1 LAHPSKPVGARG
13 LGRLLRWLAD
23 ERGNIGPILAL
34 MMVPIIG
41 AFAIGGETSS
51 WYMLH
56 RSQQNAADSSVMSYA
71 ISQGSASEAQAV
83 AVKYGYTN
91 GSGNVTVTPA
101 TVTCPAGA
109 AVVSGST
116 CYQVTV
122 ARKVPIYLSRVVG
135 YSGDATIN
143 SSPAKNVTASAIA
156 GTVAGSNPF
165 CLIGLNSLKLGGGP
179 NTNLTGCNLM
189 SGSGG
194 MQCSGTNSAYGVTNA
209 YTAGSFQGSAS
220 NCGPTDVANY
230 SGFTGDPFASQV
242 NTALGNLSCTYAAGG
257 TISSLT
263 GGASN
268 CYTGTVTLGQ
278 NITVTSDKTVLV
290 VKTDASGNGGLN
302 LNGHTLSTSGSG
314 TLTVVFTG
322 TTQINSNIMPSS
334 GGTLSVAAP
343 TTGDWAGM
351 AIVEDPAMPNA
362 SHQGQT
368 YNLDMS
374 FSGGSNAMTLD
385 VSGRIYL
392 PNATFNINGSIDMA
406 SNGYRCI
413 TVVANVINATGTNS
427 IFSDPTSQCN
437 YYGGNQPQKVPM
449 IALLQ

>member
-1 LAHPSKPVGARG
+1 MLQGGRRLARF
-13 LGRLLRWLAD
+13 RRWLAD
-23 ERGNIGPILAL
+23 ECGNVGPLLAI
-34 MMVPIIG
+34 MVVPIIG

-71 ISQGSASEAQAV
+71 MSQGSASEAQAV
-83 AVKYGYTN
+83 ATKYGYTN
-91 GSGNVTVTPA
+91 GAGNVTVAPT

-109 AVVSGST
+109 SVISGST

-122 ARKVPIYLSRVVG
+122 ARKVPVYLTRVVG
-135 YSGDATIN
+135 YFGDTTIN
-143 SSPAKNVTASAIA
+143 SSPAKNVSARSIA
-156 GTVAGSNPF
+156 GTVAGTNPF
-165 CLIGLNSLKLGGGP
+165 CMIGLSSLKLAGGP
-179 NTNLTGCNLM
+179 NTNLTGCNIL

-194 MQCSGTNSAYGVTNA
+194 MQCSGTNSAYGVSDA
-209 YTAGSFQGSAS
+209 YTVGTFQGQAG
-220 NCGPTDVANY
+220 NCGPTTVSNY
-230 SGFTGDPFASQV
+230 SNFPGDPFASQV
-242 NTALGNLSCTYAAGG
+242 NTALGNLSCSYAAGG
-257 TISSLT
+257 TINSLT

-278 NITVTSDKTVLV
+278 DITVSSDKTVLV

-302 LNGHTLSTSGSG
+302 LNGHALTTSGGG

-322 TTQINSNIMPSS
+322 TTQINSNIIPSS

-351 AIVEDPAMPNA
+351 AIAEDPAMPNA

-374 FSGGSNAMTLD
+374 FSGGSNAITLD

-437 YYGGNQPQKVPM
+437 YYGGNQPPTVPM